1 MTKYKIKKAYKSKG
15 RDKLQKT
22 EEQELV
28 PTQDILSWSNIIQA
42 EKKTSG
48 SLYTVDVLR
57 VSKISNC
64 IQVTC
69 KQIYIGALIRLHNDT
84 STTDNRNSCSRL
96 NKWKS
101 SKHFYATSS
110 EEKSNACEAN

>member
-1 MTKYKIKKAYKSKG
+1 MKKAYKNKR
-15 RDKLQKT
+15 RDRLQKT
-22 EEQELV
+22 EEQGLV

-57 VSKISNC
+57 VSTISNC

-69 KQIYIGALIRLHNDT
+69 KQIHIGALIRLHNDT
-84 STTDNRNSCSRL
+84 STTDNKNSCIRL
-96 NKWKS
+96 NKWES
-101 SKHFYATSS
+101 SKHFYVTSCKEMS
-110 EEKSNACEAN
+110 IACEAN